1 MSNSITEYKV
11 KNPENRWINQSGF
24 SLFNIKIDGSK
35 TWLHLSPQTSSIEIK
50 DLDIHSD
57 NFFIWV
63 MNLSLIRIYN
73 SVELLLLQSIQNKYF
88 PNLKPITNNRKEI
101 NKTTAE
107 IKNFLKLN
115 NQPVDTTNNRYLI
128 EFLKLKSQ
136 DFSKFLQKKVN
147 KDWKNTWSEFFELF
161 SILRNIVTHQA
172 MIISHDNRNSLNSV
186 AKDIF
191 NHYFVQ
197 PIDTKDAEIL
207 KPKDEQ
213 YFLNFVRQVND
224 FAANTIKFIADE
236 NDFVFIGLHKA

>member
-1 MSNSITEYKV
+1 
-11 KNPENRWINQSGF
+11 
-24 SLFNIKIDGSK
+24 
-35 TWLHLSPQTSSIEIK
+35 
-50 DLDIHSD
+50 
-57 NFFIWV
+57 
-63 MNLSLIRIYN
+63 
-73 SVELLLLQSIQNKYF
+73 
-88 PNLKPITNNRKEI
+88 
-101 NKTTAE
+101 
-107 IKNFLKLN
+107 
-115 NQPVDTTNNRYLI
+115 
-128 EFLKLKSQ
+128 
-136 DFSKFLQKKVN
+136 
-147 KDWKNTWSEFFELF
+147 
-161 SILRNIVTHQA
+161 